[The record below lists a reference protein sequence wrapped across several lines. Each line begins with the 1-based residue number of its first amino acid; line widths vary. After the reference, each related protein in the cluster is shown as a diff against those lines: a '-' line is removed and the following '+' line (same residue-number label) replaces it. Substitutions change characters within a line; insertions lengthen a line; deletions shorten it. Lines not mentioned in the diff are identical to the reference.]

1 VLKKPKSLV
10 KDKKDRPSS
19 LCPAPGEQHLRALV
33 LLATLAHLGLL
44 EELDVLEL
52 EAVRGKADAE

>member
-1 VLKKPKSLV
+1 
-10 KDKKDRPSS
+10 
-19 LCPAPGEQHLRALV
+19 V

-44 EELDVLEL
+44 DELDVLEL